1 MNQMIKVLFVC
12 HGNIC
17 RSPMAELL
25 FKEYVR
31 KKGKEKY
38 FLIDS
43 AATSQEEI
51 GNPVHYDTKKILDRL
66 NINYEHNR
74 AKQITLDMYKDFD
87 YIIIMDEYNRYNIIR
102 RLGDKYSDKIH
113 LLLDYTNN
121 PKDIADPWYTG
132 DFELTYQ
139 EIKMG
144 LEAFYSFLE
153 KNGKIGE

>member
-1 MNQMIKVLFVC
+1 MIKVLFIC

-43 AATSQEEI
+43 AATSLEEI
-51 GNPVHYDTKKILDRL
+51 GNPVHYGTRKILDSL
-66 NINYEHNR
+66 NIDYTHNR
-74 AKQITLDMYKDFD
+74 AKQITLDMYKNFD
-87 YIIIMDEYNRYNIIR
+87 YIIIMDEYNRYNITR
-102 RLGDKYSDKIH
+102 RLGETYSYKIH
-113 LLLDYTNN
+113 KLLDYTST